1 MARVAQLVCQLMTP
15 AGDPLPLYLI
25 FLFASHSCSL
35 PLSRSLAVCKHVN
48 SLAAL
53 QHLHFCTLTL
63 CRPGAFNKTTTAAAG
78 GGRAAGGAA
87 GTVEAAATR
96 PEKLLANS

>member
-25 FLFASHSCSL
+25 FLFASHSFSL
-35 PLSRSLAVCKHVN
+35 PLTLARCKHVN

-63 CRPGAFNKTTTAAAG
+63 CRPGALNKTTTTAAAG